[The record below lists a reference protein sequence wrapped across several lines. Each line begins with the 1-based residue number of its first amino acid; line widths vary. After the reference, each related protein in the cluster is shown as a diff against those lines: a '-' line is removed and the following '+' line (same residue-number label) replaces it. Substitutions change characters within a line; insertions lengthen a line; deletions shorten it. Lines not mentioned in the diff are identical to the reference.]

1 MKILYFTAN
10 PEMVVMPQDPEN
22 LDEVET
28 KIADYTKLDLWPE
41 LKEVANVFYEGRM
54 DGDVHLEVVPEARAD
69 DVVRYIDR
77 FRPDIVHFSGHG
89 EEERLIVSDSDY
101 FAGETL
107 GSQWLKET
115 LQDKGVSVLVLNCC
129 WSSSFVEDLK
139 DTVGLV
145 VGAEQRLQVD
155 KAQAFAAVFYTGL
168 RDGRPL
174 SEAYNKA
181 SKVSAQYRAEPQ
193 SGPVWERPISVEA
206 LDDAIVSRLAEQ
218 RVELVGLKTQVSAEL
233 AMDVAKVFAGLMVAF
248 ISWWLLEGSSVHWL
262 LGDESKPLWK
272 LFDKETQELA
282 EAWGGQDWMA
292 REPFALFFILLHKS
306 IARIGSHAWSQGS
319 LILAIKTLDFSML
332 SHQWAKKHQVE
343 ARLNGVISWVRETAR
358 GQ

>member
-10 PEMVVMPQDPEN
+10 PEMVVMPKDPEN
-22 LDEVET
+22 LKDTET

-89 EEERLIVSDSDY
+89 EEERLIVNDSDY

-129 WSSSFVEDLK
+129 WSSSFVDDLK

-145 VGAEQRLQVD
+145 VGAQQRLQVD
-155 KAQAFAAVFYTGL
+155 KAQAFAAIFYAGV

-174 SEAYNKA
+174 GEVYEKA
-181 SKVSAQYRAEPQ
+181 SKVSEQYQAEPKA
-193 SGPVWERPISVEA
+193 GPVWELPISVEA
-206 LDDAIVSRLAEQ
+206 IEDPVITRLTDQKAE
-218 RVELVGLKTQVSAEL
+218 LMGLKAGVTSEL
-233 AMDVAKVFAGLMVAF
+233 TVDATKTLFGLTIAF
-248 ISWWLLEGSSVHWL
+248 IAYWVLGGSDISWLNNA
-262 LGDESKPLWK
+262 KPLVEMLGESDTK
-272 LFDKETQELA
+272 KIA
-282 EAWGGQDWMA
+282 EAWKDQDWMA
-292 REPFALFFILLHKS
+292 HEPFALFFVLMHKPIADLQSCLVPVKS
-306 IARIGSHAWSQGS
+306 IAVYRDDRVFVALPSMGE
-319 LILAIKTLDFSML
+319 KTS
-332 SHQWAKKHQVE
+332 
-343 ARLNGVISWVRETAR
+343 GR
-358 GQ
+358 GAGEGNC

>member
-10 PEMVVMPQDPEN
+10 PEMVVMPNDPEN
-22 LDEVET
+22 LKETDT

-89 EEERLIVSDSDY
+89 EEKRLIVNDSDY

-129 WSSSFVEDLK
+129 WSSSFVDDLK

-145 VGAEQRLQVD
+145 VGAKQRLQVD

-168 RDGRPL
+168 RDGRPV

-181 SKVSAQYRAEPQ
+181 SKVSAQYQAEPK
-193 SGPVWERPISVEA
+193 SGPVWDNAMSVDVLA
-206 LDDAIVSRLAEQ
+206 DPVVSRLADQ
-218 RVELVGLKTQVSAEL
+218 RAELLGLQTQVSTEL
-233 AMDVAKVFAGLMVAF
+233 ALDATKVFAGLSIAFVAF
-248 ISWWLLEGSSVHWL
+248 WVLNGTDVSWLVGEEA
-262 LGDESKPLWK
+262 DPLWK
-272 LFDKETQELA
+272 MFDEDTQSIMQ
-282 EAWGGQDWMA
+282 AWQDQEWMA
-292 REPFALFFILLHKS
+292 SEPFALFFILMHKS
-306 IARIGSHAWSQGS
+306 IARCCSWAWSRLS
-319 LILAIKTLDFSML
+319 LSLAIRTIDFSMF
-332 SHQWAKKHQVE
+332 SHRWVKAHQVE
-343 ARLNGVISWVRETAR
+343 ARLEGVINWVRGTTR